1 MALTGAVA
9 IIGIVAKRLTDRERV
24 KHEQTIRDRETL
36 GQLGG
41 RIRLLREQRG
51 LSQEK
56 LAERAGLTSKFL
68 GEVERIET
76 NPSTTSIARLAAA
89 LSVNVGDLFAA
100 GDLLL
105 PVPATQLDRVREAL
119 ELSRAQLEDSYRV
132 LALRGNVGTP
142 SIFYVLNETLRRR
155 PAHGQRG
162 LMVTVGPGIT
172 VGLMLLSF

>member
-1 MALTGAVA
+1 MALPDPVA

-24 KHEQTIRDRETL
+24 KQERTIRDRETL
-36 GQLGG
+36 GHLGG

-89 LSVNVGDLFAA
+89 LSVNVGDLFEA
-100 GDLLL
+100 GDHLL
-105 PVPATQLDRVREAL
+105 PVPTTQLDRVQE
-119 ELSRAQLEDSYRV
+119 SYRSLG
-132 LALRGNVGTP
+132 LAIDDLRSPAASTTNGGGPRP
-142 SIFYVLNETLRRR
+142 SAPL
-155 PAHGQRG
+155 PAPRHRAR
-162 LMVTVGPGIT
+162 
-172 VGLMLLSF
+172 SRKR

>member
-9 IIGIVAKRLTDRERV
+9 IIPIVAKRLRDRERV
-24 KHEQTIRDRETL
+24 KQERTIRDRETL
-36 GQLGG
+36 GHLGG

-89 LSVNVGDLFAA
+89 LSVNVGDLFEA
-100 GDLLL
+100 GDHLL
-105 PVPATQLDRVREAL
+105 PVPATQLDHVQET
-119 ELSRAQLEDSYRV
+119 YRTLGV
-132 LALRGNVGTP
+132 AIEGLRTPAVSMGNG
-142 SIFYVLNETLRRR
+142 S
-155 PAHGQRG
+155 PARSAA
-162 LMVTVGPGIT
+162 VPVGPRHKIGPRKR
-172 VGLMLLSF
+172 

>member
-9 IIGIVAKRLTDRERV
+9 IIGIVAKRRSDRERV
-24 KHEQTIRDRETL
+24 KKEQTNRDRDTL
-36 GQLGG
+36 GHLGG

-89 LSVNVGDLFAA
+89 LSVNVGDLFEA
-100 GDLLL
+100 GDHLL
-105 PVPATQLDRVREAL
+105 PVPATQLDRVQEAHRTL
-119 ELSRAQLEDSYRV
+119 GLAIEELRSPAV
-132 LALRGNVGTP
+132 ITANGGP
-142 SIFYVLNETLRRR
+142 SR
-155 PAHGQRG
+155 PA
-162 LMVTVGPGIT
+162 TAPGAPRFK
-172 VGLMLLSF
+172 VRVQKR

>member
-1 MALTGAVA
+1 VALAGALA

-36 GQLGG
+36 GHLGR
-41 RIRLLREQRG
+41 RIRLLRDQRG

-105 PVPATQLDRVREAL
+105 PVPATQLDRVQEAHRTL
-119 ELSRAQLEDSYRV
+119 GLAIEELRSPAAVASSGGASASNGGPSRPPIVPPAPRHK
-132 LALRGNVGTP
+132 P
-142 SIFYVLNETLRRR
+142 R
-155 PAHGQRG
+155 PRKR
-162 LMVTVGPGIT
+162 
-172 VGLMLLSF
+172 

>member
-1 MALTGAVA
+1 MALIGAVA

-24 KHEQTIRDRETL
+24 KHEQTVRDQETL
-36 GQLGG
+36 GHLGG

-89 LSVNVGDLFAA
+89 LSVNVGDLFEA
-100 GDLLL
+100 GDHLL
-105 PVPATQLDRVREAL
+105 PVPATQLEHVQETWRSLGVAIEGLRSPG
-119 ELSRAQLEDSYRV
+119 LSVANGNPPRPSGPPSAPRHKYRG
-132 LALRGNVGTP
+132 RK
-142 SIFYVLNETLRRR
+142 R
-155 PAHGQRG
+155 
-162 LMVTVGPGIT
+162 
-172 VGLMLLSF
+172 

>member
-1 MALTGAVA
+1 VALTGAVA

-89 LSVNVGDLFAA
+89 LSVNVGDLFEA
-100 GDLLL
+100 GDHLL
-105 PVPATQLDRVREAL
+105 PVPATQLDRVQETYRTLGL
-119 ELSRAQLEDSYRV
+119 EIEG
-132 LALRGNVGTP
+132 LRSPDASTANGGP
-142 SIFYVLNETLRRR
+142 AR
-155 PAHGQRG
+155 PP
-162 LMVTVGPGIT
+162 TSPPGPRHKIRPRKR
-172 VGLMLLSF
+172 

>member
-1 MALTGAVA
+1 VALARAVA
-9 IIGIVAKRLTDRERV
+9 IIGIVAKRLTDRERA

-36 GQLGG
+36 GHLGG

-89 LSVNVGDLFAA
+89 LSVNVGDLFEA
-100 GDLLL
+100 GNHLL
-105 PVPATQLDRVREAL
+105 PVPATQLDRVQETYRTLGLAID
-119 ELSRAQLEDSYRV
+119 ELRLPAAGPTNGS
-132 LALRGNVGTP
+132 TP
-142 SIFYVLNETLRRR
+142 R
-155 PAHGQRG
+155 PPTAPPAPRHKNR
-162 LMVTVGPGIT
+162 PRKR
-172 VGLMLLSF
+172 

>member
-1 MALTGAVA
+1 VALPGPVA

-24 KHEQTIRDRETL
+24 KQERTIRDRETL
-36 GQLGG
+36 GHLGG

-89 LSVNVGDLFAA
+89 LSVNVGDLFEA
-100 GDLLL
+100 GDHLL
-105 PVPATQLDRVREAL
+105 PVPTTQLDRVRE
-119 ELSRAQLEDSYRV
+119 SYRS
-132 LALRGNVGTP
+132 LGDAIDELRSPATSTTNGGGAPRP
-142 SIFYVLNETLRRR
+142 SAPLPSPRHKVR
-155 PAHGQRG
+155 PRKR
-162 LMVTVGPGIT
+162 
-172 VGLMLLSF
+172 

>member
-1 MALTGAVA
+1 MALAGAVA

-24 KHEQTIRDRETL
+24 KQEQTNRDRETL
-36 GQLGG
+36 GHLGG

-89 LSVNVGDLFAA
+89 LSVNVGDLFEA
-100 GDLLL
+100 GDHLL
-105 PVPATQLDRVREAL
+105 PVPATQLDRVQESYRSLGLAIEGLRSPAASTTNGGP
-119 ELSRAQLEDSYRV
+119 SRA
-132 LALRGNVGTP
+132 AAAPP
-142 SIFYVLNETLRRR
+142 SPRHRAR
-155 PAHGQRG
+155 SRKR
-162 LMVTVGPGIT
+162 
-172 VGLMLLSF
+172 

>member
-1 MALTGAVA
+1 VALAGAVA

-36 GQLGG
+36 GHLGG

-89 LSVNVGDLFAA
+89 LSVNVGDLFEA
-100 GDLLL
+100 GDHLL
-105 PVPATQLDRVREAL
+105 PVPTTQLDHVQETYRTLGVAIEGLRTPAAITGNGGPA
-119 ELSRAQLEDSYRV
+119 RAVPVAPRHKVSPRK
-132 LALRGNVGTP
+132 R
-142 SIFYVLNETLRRR
+142 
-155 PAHGQRG
+155 
-162 LMVTVGPGIT
+162 
-172 VGLMLLSF
+172 

>member
-1 MALTGAVA
+1 VALPGTVA

-24 KHEQTIRDRETL
+24 KHDQTIRDQETL
-36 GQLGG
+36 GHLGG

-89 LSVNVGDLFAA
+89 LSVNVGDLFDE
-100 GDLLL
+100 GDHLL
-105 PVPATQLDRVREAL
+105 PVPATQLDRVRETYRSLGVEIEGLRSPGA
-119 ELSRAQLEDSYRV
+119 SASNGNPPRPPVIAAAPRHRA
-132 LALRGNVGTP
+132 RG
-142 SIFYVLNETLRRR
+142 RKR
-155 PAHGQRG
+155 
-162 LMVTVGPGIT
+162 
-172 VGLMLLSF
+172 

>member
-1 MALTGAVA
+1 MALAGAVA

-36 GQLGG
+36 GHLGG

-89 LSVNVGDLFAA
+89 LSVNVGDLFEA

-105 PVPATQLDRVREAL
+105 PVPAIKLDRVQETWRTLGLAIEDLRSPAATTGNGGP
-119 ELSRAQLEDSYRV
+119 SRPPAAPPAPGHRV
-132 LALRGNVGTP
+132 RA
-142 SIFYVLNETLRRR
+142 RRR
-155 PAHGQRG
+155 
-162 LMVTVGPGIT
+162 
-172 VGLMLLSF
+172 